1 MEHDAITFS
10 GEKLEWEWLDFIDF
24 NFVFFYDPEKDEI
37 SNVSLQDKLVLN
49 YKHTSEVPNGLIAVD
64 NEDSAPCC
72 YSFETLLEKSCI
84 NP

>member
-10 GEKLEWEWLDFIDF
+10 GEKAEWKWLDFIDF

-37 SNVSLQDKLVLN
+37 SDVSLQDKLVLN
-49 YKHTSEVPNGLIAVD
+49 YEHTSEVPNGFIAVD
-64 NEDSAPCC
+64 NEDSAPRC